1 MKNSNNEEDE
11 LQTNNKQN
19 QLMDNVPLKATNHL
33 VERTTRW
40 DMKFFTNIPIKP
52 NKIAT
57 KTVKVWLCSIKN
69 LGEL

>member
-1 MKNSNNEEDE
+1 
-11 LQTNNKQN
+11 
-19 QLMDNVPLKATNHL
+19 MDNVPLKATNHL